1 MNSHDVIRNSLFA
14 LLLVFAAFAAPRL
27 IAADELP
34 EIANARASVR
44 MWTDGAGL
52 CSVVVIAP
60 GHAYTAAHCLPPLL
74 ETGMIEGR
82 KVVAW
87 AMTEGTAF
95 AWLDVPGLECPCA
108 PLASAQPAPGDTVF
122 GVGYPGGY
130 FRVLVYGVVQEPL
143 LIAEARGFTAVSF
156 PCMGGCSGGGVF
168 NRDGRL
174 VGVISAIFTEFSM
187 SLYTPVPLP

>member
-1 MNSHDVIRNSLFA
+1 MNFDDLMRNALFS

-52 CSVVVIAP
+52 CSAVVAAP
-60 GHAYTAAHCLPPLL
+60 GRAYTAAHCEDLAVNGLID
-74 ETGMIEGR
+74 GKR
-82 KVVAW
+82 VVSFERIGQTDGAK
-87 AMTEGTAF
+87 
-95 AWLDVPGLECPCA
+95 LIVPGLACPCA
-108 PLASAQPAPGDTVF
+108 PLASAQPAPGDTVA

-130 FRVLVYGVVQEPL
+130 FRTLVYGVVQEPI

-187 SLYTPVPLP
+187 SLYTPIPLP

>member
-1 MNSHDVIRNSLFA
+1 MKLHDVIRNSLFA
-14 LLLVFAAFAAPRL
+14 LLLVFAALASRPAVP
-27 IAADELP
+27 ADELP
-34 EIANARASVR
+34 EVANARASVR

-52 CSVVVIAP
+52 CSVVVVAP
-60 GHAYTAAHCLPPLL
+60 GRAYTAAHCESLVAEGLIDGKRVVSL
-74 ETGMIEGR
+74 ERIGQTDGAKLI
-82 KVVAW
+82 
-87 AMTEGTAF
+87 
-95 AWLDVPGLECPCA
+95 VPGLACPCA

-130 FRVLVYGVVQEPL
+130 FRTLVYGVVQEPL

-187 SLYTPVPLP
+187 SLYTPIPLP